1 MFATVA
7 GLLYIVKYLGG
18 TSNPIKR
25 VHDDS
30 WLKTLRSISARIRA
44 EFSFMRGNLLTLI
57 ASWLFVFFTFSLVFS
72 FESPFFRELGAPPF
86 VIGLMGSAGAATLGL
101 VRIPGAYMT
110 DKYGRKQIIVTM
122 TFLIA
127 FSYVFYVFA
136 LDWRFVLIGMVIS
149 NLSLIYQP
157 ALDAI
162 LADSIPP
169 EKRGMG
175 YAATNVIPNIPTV
188 FAPALAGY
196 LVEIY
201 GIVPGMRIVYT
212 IVFFC
217 LLAAAIIRLFFLK
230 ETLKDPQK
238 IRLAEVKAAFRN
250 SLQAI
255 LEAWRDMSASL
266 KFLTLAFLVSAFED
280 PTFRMFTSLYV
291 FDVIGLGKLE
301 WGLANTAS
309 IAATLAFGF
318 PMGKLVDKIGRKKSI
333 VFANLI
339 FISATVAFLM
349 AGTLHHLIV
358 VFFMFAIGGSL
369 LGPAYSAL
377 LADMIPR
384 EKRGRVMGTIVTLN
398 ILATVPASALA
409 GLLYGASPLYP
420 FTFVVLLAIIVTL
433 IIFLAVREPKTREV

>member
-1 MFATVA
+1 
-7 GLLYIVKYLGG
+7 
-18 TSNPIKR
+18 
-25 VHDDS
+25 
-30 WLKTLRSISARIRA
+30 
-44 EFSFMRGNLLTLI
+44 MRGNLLTLI

-101 VRIPGAYMT
+101 VRIPGAYIT

-127 FSYVFYVFA
+127 FSFVFYVFA
-136 LDWRFVLIGMVIS
+136 PDWRFVLIGMVIS

-217 LLAAAIIRLFFLK
+217 MLAAAIIRLLFLK
-230 ETLKDPQK
+230 ETLTNPQK

-255 LEAWRDMSASL
+255 LEAWRDMSGSL
-266 KFLTLAFLVSAFED
+266 KFLTLAFLVSAFEE
-280 PTFRMFTSLYV
+280 PMFRMFTSLYV

-301 WGLANTAS
+301 WGLVNTAS

-349 AGTLHHLIV
+349 AGTLNHLIV
-358 VFFMFAIGGSL
+358 VFLMFAIGGSL

-384 EKRGRVMGTIVTLN
+384 EKRGRIMGTIVTLN
-398 ILATVPASALA
+398 ILATVPASGLA
-409 GLLYGASPLYP
+409 GFLYGVSPSHP
-420 FTFVVLLAIIVTL
+420 FTFVVLLAITVTL